1 MQSAQP
7 NCCGGIAET
16 INNGAFRHPYTL
28 LYHFP
33 HTLSISNVYKSLY
46 KKMRGIFGFCTD
58 FTHFLHFFPA
68 EKTPKKHFCRITAI
82 EKGKKMILSLSS
94 F

>member
-7 NCCGGIAET
+7 NRRGGIAET

-46 KKMRGIFGFCTD
+46 KKMRGILGFCTD
-58 FTHFLHFFPA
+58 FTHFLHPFPA
-68 EKTPKKHFCRITAI
+68 GDAQKKHFCRITAI
-82 EKGKKMILSLSS
+82 VKNRGTILSFSS